1 VTHCD
6 LAMLHYELGDL
17 SAAKDQL
24 IDALRLAPDQD
35 AD

>member
-1 VTHCD
+1 
-6 LAMLHYELGDL
+6 MLHYELGDL

-35 AD
+35 AG